1 MAQCATVT
9 RMSIAPF
16 LPMAALLR
24 AARLLRPSVT
34 RLALLTAA
42 ALAWLT
48 LPAPVRAAGAVNPL
62 VAAAEQLKNSA
73 SASASAPAASQPL
86 AQSLDQVIGTLQNDS
101 QRQALLDQLKTLRHG
116 LDASGAAA
124 DAAHAAASDVQPG
137 LIGAVA
143 KALGEVDHN
152 LSQPRGPWQYWR
164 WRLGFAGDEW
174 HAALTLHDT
183 RPVIASVREFVTV
196 LLAWALTGWL
206 LWELERRYYQ
216 RRLQRA
222 RKSELPA
229 VPSWID
235 VGVYFMRRIGPWV
248 VAFGLTLILSYQVF
262 ARTPASLAG
271 VLVAF
276 AIVAGALLASVCQ
289 VIFAVFS
296 SAHRAHAVRD
306 LLRHSRKL
314 LFCTGALAALGEVST
329 DGRVVEAIGVNL
341 SALVGT
347 FANILAALLIC
358 VFAVRFRRQI
368 GQLIAFRPL
377 ATRQSYPA
385 WMDMLRLAGEAW
397 HLPVLAVAFA
407 SVVGTLMAS
416 GRADEILR
424 RVVVTVTLFVAAM
437 LLTLIVGRSP
447 KATVRPPRLRDRRR
461 SAYIARF
468 GRFAVALVRV
478 VIWFVFLE
486 INARVWN
493 TSLMQVAESTILGR
507 HVLRAAVSVTSIIL
521 LAWLCWLL
529 IDTALTQ
536 TLSPTHGRAGQQ
548 PSLRARTILPLVRN
562 ASFVALLVIALIA
575 VLANLGVNVTPLL
588 AGAGVVGLAIGFGA
602 QSLVQDLIT
611 GLFIVIEDS
620 IAIGD
625 SIELP
630 DHAGVVEGMTIRTV
644 RLRDGKGALHTL
656 PYSQIKAVKNLSRGF
671 AYAVF
676 NISVAYDS
684 DFDRA
689 LEIIRST
696 GAEVA
701 RDHRFGRNLLSSLD
715 ILGLDR
721 FDPNGLVV
729 LAQFKTRP
737 LTQADITRAFNVRLK
752 RNFDAAGIR
761 LAAPRVTVQVD
772 GGVAR
777 MQSDIGTTE
786 AIAAGGGAG
795 AQLVTQSP
803 ADSA

>member
-1 MAQCATVT
+1 MDAPVLQCATVT
-9 RMSIAPF
+9 RMQTARP
-16 LPMAALLR
+16 LPMLLPR
-24 AARLLRPSVT
+24 
-34 RLALLTAA
+34 RLALRTL
-42 ALAWLT
+42 LT
-48 LPAPVRAAGAVNPL
+48 LVFLTWLMITLAGTAHAAGPVNPL
-62 VAAAEQLKNSA
+62 VAAAQQLQA
-73 SASASAPAASQPL
+73 SASASAPPASAPL
-86 AQSLDQVIGTLQNDS
+86 AQSLDHVIGTLQSDA
-101 QRQALLDQLKTLRHG
+101 QRQVLVEQLQTIRRG
-116 LDASGAAA
+116 LDTPTSASAAVA
-124 DAAHAAASDVQPG
+124 PASAPQPG
-137 LIGAVA
+137 LIGAVT
-143 KALGEVDHN
+143 KALSQVDNN
-152 LSQPRGPWQYWR
+152 LAEPHGPWRYWR
-164 WRLGFAGDEW
+164 WRIGFAGAEW
-174 HAALTLHDT
+174 EAALTRNGT
-183 RPVIASVREFVTV
+183 RPAIASVREFGTV
-196 LLAWALTGWL
+196 LAAWALTGWL
-206 LWELERRYYQ
+206 LWELERRFYQ

-222 RKSELPA
+222 RRTELPT

-235 VGVYFMRRIGPWV
+235 VGIYFMRRIGPWV
-248 VAFGLTLILSYQVF
+248 VAFGLTLLLTYEVF
-262 ARTPASLAG
+262 AKTPASMAG

-276 AIVAGALLASVCQ
+276 AIVCGALLTAVCQ

-306 LLRHSRKL
+306 LLLHSRKL
-314 LFCTGALAALGEVST
+314 LFATGALAALGDAST
-329 DGRVVEAIGVNL
+329 DERVIAALGVNL
-341 SALVGT
+341 SALMGT
-347 FANILAALLIC
+347 LANILAALLIG

-377 ATRQSYPA
+377 ATRQSHPA
-385 WMDMLRLAGEAW
+385 WMDMLRLAGQAW
-397 HLPVLAVAFA
+397 HLPVLAVVTA
-407 SVVGTLMAS
+407 SVIGTLMAS

-424 RVVVTVTLFVAAM
+424 RTVVTVTLFVAAT
-437 LLTLIVGRSP
+437 LLTIVVGRSP
-447 KATVRPPRLRDRRR
+447 KSTVRPPRLRDRRR
-461 SAYIARF
+461 SAYLARF
-468 GRFAVALVRV
+468 GRFAVALTRV
-478 VIWFVFLE
+478 IIWFVFLG
-486 INARVWN
+486 IIARVWH
-493 TSLMQVAESTILGR
+493 TSLMQVAESTIFGKHILQ
-507 HVLRAAVSVTSIIL
+507 ATVSVTAIVL
-521 LAWLCWLL
+521 FAWLCWLL
-529 IDTALTQ
+529 IDTAIMQ
-536 TLSPTHGRAGQQ
+536 TLSPTHGRGAQQ
-548 PSLRARTILPLVRN
+548 PSLRAKTILPLVRN

-630 DHAGVVEGMTIRTV
+630 EHSGVVEGMTIRTV
-644 RLRDGKGALHTL
+644 RLRDSKGALHTL
-656 PYSQIKAVKNLSRGF
+656 PYSQIKAVKNLSRGY

-676 NISVAYDS
+676 NISVSYDS

-701 RDHRFGRNLLSSLD
+701 RDHRYGRNLLSSLD

-737 LTQADITRAFNVRLK
+737 LTQADITRAFNARLK

-761 LAAPRVTVQVD
+761 LAAPRVTVRVD

-777 MQSDIGTTE
+777 MNSEIATTDVVT
-786 AIAAGGGAG
+786 AAGGAG
-795 AQLVTQSP
+795 ADLVTQSR